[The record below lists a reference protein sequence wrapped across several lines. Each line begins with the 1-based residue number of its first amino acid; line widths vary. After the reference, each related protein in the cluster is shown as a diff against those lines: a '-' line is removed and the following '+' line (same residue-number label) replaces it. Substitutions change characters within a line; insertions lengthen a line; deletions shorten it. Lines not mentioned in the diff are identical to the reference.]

1 MLQVMSSDLQS
12 PGTQARN
19 NMRWQ
24 GDMTKARTMDADGT
38 VHTQTAL
45 DRLRNAM
52 LDPDPAKRPSLDSV
66 LMSSYLSDVDR
77 SYSEDQVSTLMRAV
91 TSYNRQVGKDI
102 EKLTS
107 NIDYC
112 RGMIALE
119 ETKFAELQKAG
130 TSTPEQ
136 REASAKKIQTW
147 KEEIETKTAEVA
159 AINAR
164 PEVVPLIRAVQ
175 EASKPFGTQRQR

>member
-1 MLQVMSSDLQS
+1 
-12 PGTQARN
+12 
-19 NMRWQ
+19 MRWQ
-24 GDMTKARTMDADGT
+24 GDMAKARTMDADGT

-45 DRLRNAM
+45 DTLRNSM

-66 LMSSYLSDVDR
+66 LMSSYLNDVDR
-77 SYSEDQVSTLMRAV
+77 SYTEDDVSTLMRAM
-91 TSYNRQVGKDI
+91 TAYNRQVGRDI

-107 NIDYC
+107 DINYC
-112 RGMIALE
+112 RGKIGE
-119 ETKFAELQKAG
+119 EEAKFAAPQKAG
-130 TSTPEQ
+130 APTPEQ

-164 PEVVPLIRAVQ
+164 TDVVPLIRAVQ
-175 EASKPFGTQRQR
+175 DASKPFGTQRQG